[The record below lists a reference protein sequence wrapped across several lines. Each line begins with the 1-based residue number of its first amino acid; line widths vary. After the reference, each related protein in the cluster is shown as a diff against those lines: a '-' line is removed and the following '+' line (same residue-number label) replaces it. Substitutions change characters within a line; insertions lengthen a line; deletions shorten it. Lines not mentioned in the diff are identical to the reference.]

1 MKILKKTII
10 IVLIMITV
18 IFSLIP
24 PKIVRA
30 SNNTVAEVGNAIASV
45 AKDFFKR
52 FSTSTVYD
60 YGIKYYYNG
69 DVVPD
74 SWGRQQAYKNIMTSG
89 MAYRNL
95 GNGYK
100 ELEVYDHK
108 YAIDCVGFVSMII
121 HRATGLGGSTFTCFG
136 VPFGTGNGTGVSV
149 NYVGVFNSYSYWNT
163 NIQAGDILCW
173 EGHVAIAIGDGMMID
188 SGNEGT
194 NGQITRRPITNYHN
208 GETPEYIVRI
218 SESTADTLVNSGS
231 LNRLWY
237 EEAEYQASPSTS
249 VTNDNNYTVTDN
261 SNKYEIKENPFGN
274 ADEFYYNGMPLEGN
288 YLGNDES
295 NWLIDALS
303 NVADWLIG
311 VITLGYKIQI
321 VGWTSII
328 QNLATNIVNTIVNSN
343 SGQAITAE
351 NILFN
356 KIQILDIDFFDFNTA
371 GGENISSNDL
381 VYALRQNVATI
392 YYAIR
397 NIAIIVLLIILL
409 YIGIRMVLSTISG
422 NKAKYKKMFFAWCI
436 GFIIIMFIHYFMI
449 VIINVNE
456 QIIGSLSPAEDATV
470 IYDDVRSYAYEI
482 PASKGWTGTIM
493 YVFLV
498 YYMIKLLI
506 FYFKRLM
513 IVYLLAIMGPI
524 LGLAYAI
531 EMVKGKSKSF
541 TTWMKEFSFNVLIQ
555 SIHVII
561 YSVFMDIIYQF
572 MNKVSIMN
580 LIPYAIIMIL
590 ILNLM
595 MRSEKIIKKIFGLK
609 SNTMKDIA
617 DTVLQTSG
625 TLMTGVALITPVYK
639 MGRDKV
645 IKKYNVAI
653 DKSVDNKYKHLEN
666 PKEQIE
672 KSKLASDIQREI
684 DRLKKAEK
692 DQIKQYDA
700 NALKLGKSI
709 MGGMVGM
716 VSSVPIMFE
725 KGPMEGTISIINSAG
740 NLNYRLGEVKS
751 GAINEKK
758 IDELLEKYNMKPV
771 NVTEDVSS
779 SSSMPKGTTTQSGAQ
794 GRATA
799 PSTTTAKQSEETLNT
814 KKVKNYKA
822 PKGALGFVAAS
833 ASARTSTRVKNI
845 IKDKI
850 REDGKINDPYQTSR
864 IELLYELQSK
874 VLEEETKLQGAINE
888 LKDKKFPPVF
898 YTPQENESNSSIAMN
913 MALKDQ
919 YANLLEINLR
929 QAMLGEPKVAKETVE
944 EHITNYVSD
953 NGHTPIKLDELQDL
967 LDEIANEQ
975 DYDMGTEFEDNI
987 RSEIAKN
994 IINIAEDKPSKI
1006 SSKAVKDEII
1016 KKIEDS
1022 LERNNWNEN
1031 ASQSEIAS
1039 IITNDV
1045 AEEVMQKLSANEL
1058 TTIIT
1063 SAINTKGTLK
1073 NKSVMPEFE
1082 ELVETAAKIVDIE
1095 TDISELTEEGKYN
1108 LEELVNEILNKD
1120 ITD

>member
-18 IFSLIP
+18 IFSLVP
-24 PKIVRA
+24 PKIVMA
-30 SNNTVAEVGNAIASV
+30 SNTVTEVGNAIASV
-45 AKDFFKR
+45 ANDFYNKYA
-52 FSTSTVYD
+52 SETIYD
-60 YGIKYYYNG
+60 CGISSGYYNENEG
-69 DVVPD
+69 RVVPEF
-74 SWGRQQAYKNIMTSG
+74 WGREQAYQNKKTSG
-89 MAYRNL
+89 IAYNL
-95 GNGYK
+95 SGVGTKYTN
-100 ELEVYDHK
+100 K
-108 YAIDCVGFVSMII
+108 YAMDCVGFVSMIV
-121 HRATGLGGSTFTCFG
+121 HCATGLGSSTFTYFG
-136 VPFGTGNGTGVSV
+136 VPLGTGNGTGVSWAS
-149 NYVGVFNSYSYWNT
+149 VGDFESLSGS
-163 NIQAGDILCW
+163 NIKAGDIICW
-173 EGHVAIAIGDGMMID
+173 SGHVAIAIGNGMMID
-188 SGNEGT
+188 SAAAGPNRT
-194 NGQITRRPITNYHN
+194 ITRRVISAYTGSYKVVRLKSSSASKTNLRYTWYDGN
-208 GETPEYIVRI
+208 G
-218 SESTADTLVNSGS
+218 D
-231 LNRLWY
+231 
-237 EEAEYQASPSTS
+237 
-249 VTNDNNYTVTDN
+249 YTQSVTDN

-274 ADEFYYNGMPLEGN
+274 ADEFYYNGMPLSGN
-288 YLGNDES
+288 YLGYDES

-321 VGWTSII
+321 VGWTAII
-328 QNLATNIVNTIVNSN
+328 QNLATNIVNTIVNSD

-356 KIQILDIDFFDFNTA
+356 NIQILDIDFFDFNTA

-381 VYALRQNVATI
+381 VYALRQNVAAI

-449 VIINVNE
+449 VVINVNE
-456 QIIGSLSPAEDATV
+456 QIVNSLSPSEDATV
-470 IYDDVRSYAYEI
+470 MYDEARSYAYEI
-482 PASKGWTGTIM
+482 PASKGWTGTII

-524 LGLAYAI
+524 MGLAYAI
-531 EMVKGKSKSF
+531 EMVKGKSRSF
-541 TTWMKEFSFNVLIQ
+541 TTWMKEFSFNVIIQ
-555 SIHVII
+555 SVHVII
-561 YSVFMDIIYQF
+561 YSIFMNIIYQF
-572 MNKVSIMN
+572 MKNVSIIN
-580 LIPYAIIMIL
+580 LMPYAIIMIL

-595 MRSEKIIKKIFGLK
+595 MRSEKIIKRVFGLK

-672 KSKLASDIQREI
+672 NSKLASDIQREI

-771 NVTEDVSS
+771 NLTGDVSS
-779 SSSMPKGTTTQSGAQ
+779 SSSMPKGTTTQSDAQGRATASSTSPKGTTTQSGAQ
-794 GRATA
+794 SRATA

-822 PKGALGFVAAS
+822 PKGVLGFVAAS

-850 REDGKINDPYQTSR
+850 REDSKINDPYQTSR
-864 IELLYELQSK
+864 IELLYKLQTK
-874 VLEEETKLQGAINE
+874 VLEEESKLNGTIDE
-888 LKDKKFPPVF
+888 LRNRKFPPVF

-913 MALKDQ
+913 MALKEQ

-929 QAMLGEPKVAKETVE
+929 QAMLGEPKVTKETVE

-953 NGHTPIKLDELQDL
+953 NGYTPIKLDELQDL

-975 DYDMGTEFEDNI
+975 DYDIDDGFEDNI
-987 RSEIAKN
+987 KGEIAKN
-994 IINIAEDKPSKI
+994 IINIVQDKSSTI
-1006 SSKAVKDEII
+1006 SREAVKDEII
-1016 KKIEDS
+1016 EKIEQA
-1022 LERNNWNEN
+1022 LERNDWNEN
-1031 ASQSEIAS
+1031 ATQSDIAS
-1039 IITNDV
+1039 VISKDV
-1045 AEEVMQKLSANEL
+1045 AEEVMQKLSAAEL
-1058 TTIIT
+1058 TNIIT
-1063 SAINTKGTLK
+1063 SVINTKGTLK
-1073 NKSVMPEFE
+1073 NKPVMPEFE
-1082 ELVETAAKIVDIE
+1082 EIVNTATKIADIK
-1095 TDISELTEEGKYN
+1095 TDISELAEEEKYN
-1108 LEELVNEILNKD
+1108 PEELINEILNKD
-1120 ITD
+1120 ITN